1 MGSLIADRKPPSQL
15 PGLTIDQVSSTERPR
30 RPRQISVPVQRAGL
44 QPFDRSRR
52 VHPPSVDRCSVSS
65 RIRSEFGCWGSVFV
79 GGRHT
84 ASWMRS
90 IRGSSCPGRA
100 AHRAGWRLSPTVMRV
115 ASCTSGH
122 CQPQGFGQSSR
133 RIAGDARPASLL
145 AESHAADRA
154 HAGRWS
160 APGAVAGRFQGLLEG
175 CTKWGIR
182 IRSSRPDLH
191 VTSAEGIRIGHP

>member
-115 ASCTSGH
+115 ACCTWGRCQLQGSG
-122 CQPQGFGQSSR
+122 PSSGWMFR
-133 RIAGDARPASLL
+133 NPAL
-145 AESHAADRA
+145 HASQFACLRVGPRQRADRSGPPRGEWLLRA
-154 HAGRWS
+154 FGGA
-160 APGAVAGRFQGLLEG
+160 ALAVA
-175 CTKWGIR
+175 
-182 IRSSRPDLH
+182 RSVLMLAP
-191 VTSAEGIRIGHP
+191 

>member
-1 MGSLIADRKPPSQL
+1 MKKLLSGRKNSDICAHRSDL
-15 PGLTIDQVSSTERPR
+15 RGWALKAVR
-30 RPRQISVPVQRAGL
+30 RPQRGRPGVGDGHMLRCAGG
-44 QPFDRSRR
+44 QPCRR
-52 VHPPSVDRCSVSS
+52 GSGRNS
-65 RIRSEFGCWGSVFV
+65 GCWGSVFV

-84 ASWMRS
+84 AWSMRF

-100 AHRAGWRLSPTVMRV
+100 AHPAGWRLSPTVMRV

-122 CQPQGFGQSSR
+122 CQPQGFGRSSR

>member
-1 MGSLIADRKPPSQL
+1 VGSLIADRKPPSQL

-100 AHRAGWRLSPTVMRV
+100 AHRAGWRLSPTGMRV
-115 ASCTSGH
+115 ASCTSGR
-122 CQPQGFGQSSR
+122 CQLQGFGPSSR
-133 RIAGDARPASLL
+133 RIIGGAIRASLPADSHAVNAGRILTPSCRLGSRALTTRPART
-145 AESHAADRA
+145 DP
-154 HAGRWS
+154 
-160 APGAVAGRFQGLLEG
+160 APATRRHPGLVHHPG
-175 CTKWGIR
+175 
-182 IRSSRPDLH
+182 SSN
-191 VTSAEGIRIGHP
+191 GHT